1 MKNYTI
7 ELRNRHLII
16 ADIMGYIVAYGLTIM
31 LGTSTLYG
39 FIATAKLFAIPFVAS
54 VLLFMLV
61 AAMGG
66 IYRIMWRYCSFKDGI
81 QLFQSAVIGCLAC
94 IIVFLGY
101 EIYLMPRL
109 FVGQRFVAGYVKF
122 AVCFAFLASCA
133 LVFVRAFA
141 FIIYRYIRYMST
153 RDDVDSKRLLIV
165 GAGYSATV
173 MIHDLARNVNLHY
186 EIVGL
191 VDDNKSKRNQTI
203 GGYRVLGDR
212 NDIIRICKEYRVDE
226 VLIAMPSAT
235 AVQRKEII
243 AICNKTNCKIKTLPS
258 IDQMLVNGKYKMRDI
273 EIEDLLERD
282 EISLCV
288 DQIEDYIQDKTVLIT
303 GGGGSIG
310 SELCRQI
317 MKFNPGKLI
326 IVDIYENNAYD
337 IQMELCEKFPKN
349 KPVVIIASVRDMER
363 LETIFDE
370 HKPDVVFHAA
380 AHKHVPLME
389 DSPMEAIRNNI
400 VGTYNVAKCADKY
413 GVKRFVMIS
422 TDKAVNPTNVM
433 GASKRMCEMIVE
445 AMQQKSK
452 TEFVSVRFGNVLN
465 SNGSV
470 VPLFRKQVEKGGPV
484 TITHKE
490 ITRFFMTIPEAAQ
503 LVIQA
508 GAFARGGE
516 IFVLDM
522 GDPVKIYDLAKNII
536 KLSGY
541 RPEIDIEIKEI
552 GLRPGEKLYEELL
565 MSEER
570 LKSTQHSKIFIGKQ
584 IDISLEEV
592 EEHIEKLVRAAD
604 SQDKELIRKTLREAV
619 PTFKEPEQV
628 NTFAATMH

>member
-1 MKNYTI
+1 MRNFTL

-16 ADIMGYIVAYGLTIM
+16 ADIFGYMVAYCLTI
-31 LGTSTLYG
+31 LIGTSSLIG
-39 FIATAKLFAIPFVAS
+39 FIGIAKLFAIPFTLS
-54 VLLFMLV
+54 VICFIGV
-61 AAMGG
+61 AALGG

-81 QLFQSAVIGCLAC
+81 QLFQSAVIGCLLSV
-94 IIVFLGY
+94 IVFLGY
-101 EIYLMPRL
+101 ELYIMPRL
-109 FVGQRFVAGYVKF
+109 FIGQRLVAGYVKF
-122 AVCFAFLASCA
+122 ALCFAFLMACA
-133 LVFVRAFA
+133 LIFVRALA
-141 FIIYRYIRYMST
+141 FIVYRYFRYIST
-153 RDDVDSKRLLIV
+153 REDGETKRMLIV

-186 EIVGL
+186 DIVGL

-203 GGYRVLGDR
+203 GGHRVLGDR
-212 NDIIRICKEYRVDE
+212 NDIIRICRDYKVDE
-226 VLIAMPSAT
+226 ILIAIPSAT

-243 AICNKTNCKIKTLPS
+243 SICNQTNCKIKTLPS
-258 IDQMLVNGKYKMRDI
+258 IDQMIVNGKYKMRDI

-282 EISLCV
+282 EISLSV
-288 DQIEDYIQDKTVLIT
+288 DQIEDYIEDKTVLIT

-317 MKFNPGKLI
+317 MRFNPGKLI
-326 IVDIYENNAYD
+326 ILDIYENNAYD
-337 IQMELCEKFPKN
+337 IQIELCEKFPKN

-363 LETIFDE
+363 LETIFAE
-370 HKPDVVFHAA
+370 QKPDVVFHAA

-389 DSPMEAIRNNI
+389 DSPMEAIKNNV

-413 GVKRFVMIS
+413 GVKKFVMIS

-433 GASKRMCEMIVE
+433 GATKRMCEMIVE
-445 AMQQKSK
+445 AMQKNSK

-470 VPLFRKQVEKGGPV
+470 VPLFRRQVEKGGPV

-508 GAFARGGE
+508 GAFAKGGE

-522 GDPVKIYDLAKNII
+522 GEPVKIYDLAKNII
-536 KLSGY
+536 RLSGY
-541 RPEIDIEIKEI
+541 KPDIDIEIKEI

-565 MSEER
+565 MNEER

-592 EEHIEKLVRAAD
+592 EGHIESLVRAAE
-604 SQDKELIRKTLREAV
+604 SQDKELIRKTLHEAV

-628 NTFAATMH
+628 NSFAAAVH

>member
-1 MKNYTI
+1 MDVLGFI
-7 ELRNRHLII
+7 C
-16 ADIMGYIVAYGLTIM
+16 AYSLTIM
-31 LGTSTLYG
+31 IGTETLKG
-39 FIATAKLFAIPFVAS
+39 FLITAKVFAIPFALS
-54 VLLFMLV
+54 VMAFLV
-61 AAMGG
+61 IAALNG
-66 IYRIMWRYCSFKDGI
+66 IYRIMWRYGSFKDGI
-81 QLFQSAVIGCLAC
+81 QLFEAAIMGCLVG
-94 IIVFLGY
+94 IIIFLGY
-101 EIYLMPRL
+101 EIYVMPRM
-109 FVGQRFVAGYVKF
+109 FDGYRFASGHVKF
-122 AVCFAFLASCA
+122 AVCFTFLEACA
-133 LVFVRAFA
+133 IVFIRAFA
-141 FIIYRYIRYMST
+141 FVLYRYIRYTKT
-153 RDDVDSKRLLIV
+153 RGDGDTKRMLIV

-173 MIHDLARNVNLHY
+173 MIHDLNRNINLHY
-186 EIVGL
+186 EIIGL
-191 VDDNKSKRNQTI
+191 VDDNKAKHNQI
-203 GGYRVLGDR
+203 ISGYRVIGDR
-212 NDIIRICKEYRVDE
+212 NDIVRICKDYRVDE
-226 VLIAMPSAT
+226 ILIAMPSAT
-235 AVQRKEII
+235 ATQRKEII
-243 AICNKTNCKIKTLPS
+243 EICNHTNCKIKTLPS

-273 EIEDLLERD
+273 AIEDLLERD
-282 EISLCV
+282 EISLSV
-288 DQIEDYIQDKTVLIT
+288 GQISEYVEDKTILIT

-317 MKFNPGKLI
+317 MKFNPGRLVI
-326 IVDIYENNAYD
+326 LDIYENNAYD
-337 IQMELCEKFPKN
+337 IQMELCEKYPKN
-349 KPVVIIASVRDMER
+349 KPEVIIASVRDVER

-370 HKPDVVFHAA
+370 YKPDVVFHAA

-389 DSPMEAIRNNI
+389 NSPMEAIKNNV
-400 VGTYNVAKCADKY
+400 VGTYNVAKCSDKF

-422 TDKAVNPTNVM
+422 TDKAVNPTNIM
-433 GASKRMCEMIVE
+433 GATKRMCEMIVE
-445 AMQQKSK
+445 AMQHNSK

-508 GAFARGGE
+508 GAFAKGGE

-522 GDPVKIYDLAKNII
+522 GEPVKIYDLAKNII

-584 IDISLEEV
+584 IDVSLETV
-592 EEHIEKLVRAAD
+592 EENIEKLVRAAD
-604 SQDKELIRKTLREAV
+604 SQDKDLIRKTLHEAV
-619 PTFKEPEQV
+619 PTFKEPQEV
-628 NTFAATMH
+628 NPATAMAH